1 MQEGCPGPVAVGV
14 SSSPAPS
21 FGGSGSVGA
30 DVVGQLFLGENLLAW
45 IILALGGALACGN
58 AMALLRPPPE
68 AREGDLPRAPVGRS
82 LFMGA
87 LGLVA
92 AIWALATLSR

>member
-1 MQEGCPGPVAVGV
+1 M
-14 SSSPAPS
+14 
-21 FGGSGSVGA
+21 
-30 DVVGQLFLGENLLAW
+30 VGQLFLGENLLAW
-45 IILALGGALACGN
+45 IILALGGALAFGN